1 MTISKYIQEI
11 GRLNFFL
18 ISIWTLISVGFLNNL
33 ISIVISET
41 IYRILI
47 QDIIFIILY
56 IGLWQ
61 KFGANIANFSSWA
74 NSTLII
80 ALIICSFFSFLNGFG
95 DNGILALREFR
106 FFIYF
111 SLILIIF
118 ACSERSKI
126 NLIENFITQV
136 AVFSLISTLMYIFYI
151 EYLKTLGTYGY
162 ILRTMGEIDKAIT
175 IGWVGKV
182 KFNSAFIVFIA
193 ARSMIQMVSAKGI
206 NWVALFILGASLY
219 IAFVSNMRANFYGT
233 LFGLS
238 VTFLYITSLKTIHSQ
253 RYLSPIIGVF
263 FFTAVLSM
271 FNYFSDSSYMFNT
284 QILGKEIGDITRLDV
299 FLRVMDFSV
308 LEYFGFFGEG
318 LGANKTLFIGGV
330 YFNSVDSL
338 FLSIAYNYGYPF
350 LALILFLVIKLILES
365 IAFFVNNQGDVVNFT
380 IMISLITFAATS
392 VSDNFLK
399 LNHDSIL
406 TGLIFGY
413 FMLKQNVKNY

>member
-11 GRLNFFL
+11 GRFNFFL
-18 ISIWTLISVGFLNNL
+18 ISIWAMISIGFLNNL
-33 ISIVISET
+33 ISIVIPET
-41 IYRILI
+41 IYRIVI
-47 QDIIFIILY
+47 QDAVFIMLY

-80 ALIICSFFSFLNGFG
+80 VLIICSLFAFLNGFG
-95 DNGILALREFR
+95 NNGILALREFR

-126 NLIENFITQV
+126 DLIESFITHV
-136 AVFSLISTLMYIFYI
+136 AVFSLISTFIYIFYI

-162 ILRTMGEIDKAIT
+162 ILRTMGEIDQAIT
-175 IGWVGKV
+175 IGWLGKV
-182 KFNSAFIVFIA
+182 KFNSAFLVFISTRA
-193 ARSMIQMVSAKGI
+193 MIQMISSKGI
-206 NWVALFILGASLY
+206 NWAAFFILFASLY
-219 IAFVSNMRANFYGT
+219 IAFASNMRANFYGT

-238 VTFLYITSLKTIHSQ
+238 LTFLYIVSSNTNDEKK
-253 RYLSPIIGVF
+253 YLAPVLGIF
-263 FFTAVLSM
+263 FFTTVLSL

-284 QILGKEIGDITRLDV
+284 QILGKEVGDTTRLDV
-299 FLRVMDFSV
+299 FLSVMDFSI
-308 LEYFGFFGEG
+308 LKYFGFFGEG
-318 LGANKTLFIGGV
+318 LGANGTFFINGV
-330 YFNSVDSL
+330 YFNTVDSL
-338 FLSIAYNYGYPF
+338 FLSIVYNYGY
-350 LALILFLVIKLILES
+350 LFLVLILLLIIKLIFES
-365 IAFFVNNQGDVVNFT
+365 IAFFMNNQGDVENFA
-380 IMISLITFAATS
+380 IMISLIIFAATS

-413 FMLKQNVKNY
+413 FIFKQNVKNY